1 MHLLFKRSYFL
12 YCVVFT
18 FLTVRLL
25 LFRRGIY
32 GIPDLLIYVASLLLF
47 LSDTAYLVYRGDKN
61 RFVGVVLML
70 LTVLACVGIL
80 AAIYLFIGPE
90 AKPHWQSGEWKW

>member
-12 YCVVFT
+12 YCAVFT

-32 GIPDLLIYVASLLLF
+32 GIPDLLIYAASLLLL
-47 LSDTAYLVYRGDKN
+47 LSDTVYLVYRGDKN
-61 RFVGVVLML
+61 RFVGAVLTL